1 MQTTEMLMMMS
12 MFTMYVLLGWILV
25 MWRTRVRRLAHEER
39 MRALELRQP
48 LPPEPLSGARNPY
61 LPPLLLAGF
70 GLGFLGISAGV
81 DEGAMGFLGIGL
93 VVLLLGLAW
102 SLANRLNRDNLR
114 RREEL
119 SRKQQEAY
127 LDALRALADAGPA
140 TPPPAPPMPPRP
152 PLAD

>member
-1 MQTTEMLMMMS
+1 
-12 MFTMYVLLGWILV
+12 MYVLLGWILV
-25 MWRTRVRRLAHEER
+25 NWRIRVRRLAHEER

-61 LPPLLLAGF
+61 LPPLLLMGF
-70 GLGFLGISAGV
+70 GLGFLGISSGV

-93 VVLLLGLAW
+93 VVLLLGLSWA
-102 SLANRLNRDNLR
+102 LANRLNRDNLN

-127 LDALRALADAGPA
+127 LDALRAMATTGPA
-140 TPPPAPPMPPRP
+140 TPAPPRP
-152 PLAD
+152 PMAG